1 MLIFINIKIEHY
13 NKYDFDNSTYEYYY
27 QQMEAVQVKVLEEY
41 EIKENSVDHR
51 SIGTDQELFFFNEL
65 SPGSPFWLP
74 NGTRLFGKLQSFI
87 RDEYFKR
94 GFDEVMSP
102 VIAKQDLW
110 QISGHWDKYKE
121 NMFCLACDDTEYA
134 LSSMNCPK
142 HCLVYKNTVR
152 SYKELPLRL
161 ADFGTLH
168 RNEASGSLTGLTRVR
183 AFKQDD
189 AHVFCTQN
197 QIKQEMKAAIEFLT
211 YVYNIFN
218 FKFEVALSTRPEKFI
233 GDIEVWDKA
242 EKELAE
248 VLNDSGL
255 KWSENKQD
263 GAFYG
268 PKIDIRL
275 TDSIGRQHQCGT
287 IQLDFQLPL
296 RFELKYVDEHG
307 EFQTPVMIHRAIY
320 GSFERFIAIL
330 IEHYAGRWPLWINPR
345 QIQIV
350 PVSEKFLEYAKH
362 VQSELRKHKFF
373 VDVDDSDNTVPKKI
387 RAAQIKQYN
396 YIVVVGQ
403 KEVDAKTVNIR
414 YRDTDDKKMM
424 LIDQLINEVYQGI
437 KEFK

>member
-1 MLIFINIKIEHY
+1 
-13 NKYDFDNSTYEYYY
+13 
-27 QQMEAVQVKVLEEY
+27 MEAVQVKVPEELI
-41 EIKENSVDHR
+41 ETKHELPLNLR
-51 SIGTDQELFFFNEL
+51 IGIDQELFFFDDCT
-65 SPGSPFWLP
+65 PGSAFWLP
-74 NGTRLFGKLQSFI
+74 NGTRIYQKLMNFI

-94 GFDEVMSP
+94 DFQEVMTP
-102 VIAKQDLW
+102 IIAKKDLW
-110 QISGHWDKYKE
+110 QISGHWDQYKE
-121 NMFCLACDDTEYA
+121 NMFCFECDDTEYA
-134 LSSMNCPK
+134 LSAMNCPK
-142 HCLVYKNTVR
+142 ACLLYKNQVR

-161 ADFGTLH
+161 ADMGALH
-168 RNEASGSLTGLTRVR
+168 RNELSGSLTSLFRNR
-183 AFKQDD
+183 KFCQDD
-189 AHVFCTQN
+189 AHVICTQN

-211 YVYNIFN
+211 YVYNIFG
-218 FKFEVALSTRPEKFI
+218 FKFDVALSTRPEKFI
-233 GDIEVWDKA
+233 GAIEVWDKA

-248 VLNDSGL
+248 VLNASGL
-255 KWSENKQD
+255 KWSENNQD

-275 TDSIGRQHQCGT
+275 TDSLGRQHQCGT

-296 RFELKYVDEHG
+296 RFELKYVDDHG
-307 EFQTPVMIHRAIY
+307 ELQTPVIIHRAIY

-350 PVSEKFLEYAKH
+350 PVSEKFLEYAKN

-403 KEVDAKTVNIR
+403 KEVDAKTVNVR

-424 LIDQLINEVYQGI
+424 LVEELIGEIYQGI